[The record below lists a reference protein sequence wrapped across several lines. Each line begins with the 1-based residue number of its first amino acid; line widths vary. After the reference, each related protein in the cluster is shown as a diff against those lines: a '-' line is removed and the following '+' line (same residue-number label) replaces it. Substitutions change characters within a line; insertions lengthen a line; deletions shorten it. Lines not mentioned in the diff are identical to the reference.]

1 MVWVN
6 RPVTGIDDVN
16 ADMREVKSVSYYNVA
31 GQQIAEPASGVCIK
45 RIQYA
50 DGTVKA
56 EKVIK

>member
-1 MVWVN
+1 
-6 RPVTGIDDVN
+6 
-16 ADMREVKSVSYYNVA
+16 VA